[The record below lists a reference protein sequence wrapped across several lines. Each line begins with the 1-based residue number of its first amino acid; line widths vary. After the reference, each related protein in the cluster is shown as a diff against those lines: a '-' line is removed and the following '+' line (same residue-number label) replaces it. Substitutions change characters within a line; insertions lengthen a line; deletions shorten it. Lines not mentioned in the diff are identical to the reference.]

1 MVAQCHSVVR
11 APAARVT
18 RLGPCGELLLEEC
31 AFAVTESFVDITLT
45 KVLQDRQ
52 DALQLN
58 ANGDICVDKPKPPI
72 LRWYEVLITFCNV
85 DPELF
90 NIVSA
95 EPLIL
100 DDSLVPEAVGWCTL
114 PDSPSA
120 SNFALEFW
128 TGTEDEG
135 CDDDDTIYGYGILP
149 RITQGMIGDI
159 SIANGVINFTVTA
172 ITRPGNQWGVGPY
185 NVIINETGVNA
196 GLPAPLLL
204 AIDPTAH
211 KCFQWTK
218 LGPPEGFCGCQSLL
232 PADLVFDVA
241 PLLGAAAVPRA
252 ATFPLDPDGNP
263 LLPGV
268 IDWGDLT
275 ADTVVTSGTTTNHT
289 YIAGSYTATYRWTGG
304 SGTTYT
310 SALIT
315 VS

>member
-1 MVAQCHSVVR
+1 MTSVCHSVVR

-18 RLGPCGELLLEEC
+18 RLGPCGELPDEESDGC
-31 AFAVTESFVDITLT
+31 DFATTESFVDITLT
-45 KVLQDRQ
+45 KVLQERQ

-72 LRWYEVLITFCNV
+72 LRWYEVVITFCNV

-100 DDSLVPEAVGWCTL
+100 NDAASPEAIGWCTL

-135 CDDDDTIYGYGILP
+135 CSDDDVVYGYGLLP
-149 RITQGMIGDI
+149 RITQGMIGDV
-159 SIANGVINFTVTA
+159 SITNGVINFTVSG
-172 ITRPGNQWGVGPY
+172 ITRGGNQWGVGPY
-185 NVIINETGVNA
+185 NVLINESGANI
-196 GLPAPLLL
+196 GLPGPLLS
-204 AIDPTAH
+204 AANANAH
-211 KCFQWTK
+211 KCFFWTE
-218 LGPPEGFCGCQSLL
+218 LPPPDGVCGCQDLTQAFQVL
-232 PADLVFDVA
+232 PLTG
-241 PLLGAAAVPRA
+241 LAAVVRT
-252 ATFPLDPDGNP
+252 ATFPTLDGAP

-275 ADTVVTSGTTTNHT
+275 ADELVTSGTTATHT
-289 YIAGSYTATYRWTGG
+289 YVPGTYTATYRATAQ
-304 SGTTYT
+304 SGITYT
-310 SALIT
+310 SASIVVT
-315 VS
+315 